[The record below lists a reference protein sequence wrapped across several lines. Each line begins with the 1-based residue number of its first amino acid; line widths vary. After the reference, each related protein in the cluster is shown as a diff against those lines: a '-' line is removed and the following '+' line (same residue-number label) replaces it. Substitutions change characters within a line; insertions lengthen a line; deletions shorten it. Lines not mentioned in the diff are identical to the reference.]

1 MTSGADGLVSM
12 DLFIDGESR
21 PGMSGHRYERYDPA
35 TGKVVGSFALALAE
49 DALSAIAAARRSFDG
64 GEWAYATGAT
74 KADVLLRAADL
85 LSARREQFAQWEST
99 TSGAPIAQA
108 RQMIDW
114 VHDLLRYYAGLA
126 RDVHGEA
133 STFGRDLLAFTLR
146 EPVGVATLI
155 APWNFPLNQ
164 AAWKICPALAAGC
177 SIVVKPDSQTPA
189 TTLAL
194 AALLTEA
201 GLPHGVINVV
211 AGEVEEIGEVL
222 ITDERVDLVSFTGS
236 TASGRRVME
245 LASRSLKRVSLELG
259 GKSPNIIFPDAD
271 LEAASSAAAWGIF
284 WRAGQVCTA
293 GSRLFVH
300 ASVHDEVLERLVAT
314 AKGMRVGSPT
324 REDVD
329 LGPLISP
336 AHLARIERY
345 VASGLAEGATLLHGG
360 RRLTEGELAEG
371 AYFGPTVF
379 TGVSPRMT
387 IAQEEVFGPLLAV
400 LRFETVEEA
409 IELANG
415 TAFGLASGVWTRDVT
430 TALRVVRGLK
440 AGTVWVNGWGIV
452 NPEIPVGG
460 WKASG
465 FGREL
470 GRAGLDEFLISK
482 SVHVAT

>member
-1 MTSGADGLVSM
+1 MSPSANQLVTM
-12 DLFIDGESR
+12 DLFIDGASR
-21 PGMSGHRYERYDPA
+21 PGSAGARYERYDPA
-35 TGKVVGSFALALAE
+35 TGKLVGSFALAGAD
-49 DALSAIAAARRSFDG
+49 DAGAAIGAARRSFDAG
-64 GEWAYATGAT
+64 DWVHATGAA

-85 LSARREQFAQWEST
+85 LAARRERFAQWESV
-99 TSGAPIAQA
+99 TSGAPIGQA

-126 RDVHGEA
+126 RDVHGETT
-133 STFGRDLLAFTLR
+133 TFGRDLLAFTLR

-189 TTLAL
+189 TTLAF

-201 GLPHGVINVV
+201 GLPPGVINVV
-211 AGEVEEIGEVL
+211 TGEVNEIGDTL
-222 ITDERVDLVSFTGS
+222 LTDERVDMFSFTGS

-245 LASRSLKRVSLELG
+245 LAARSLKRVSLELG
-259 GKSPNIIFPDAD
+259 GKSPNVIFPDAD
-271 LEAASSAAAWGIF
+271 LDAAATAAAWGIF

-293 GSRLFVH
+293 ASRLFVH
-300 ASVHDEVLERLVAT
+300 ASVHDEVVERLVAT
-314 AKGMRVGSPT
+314 AKTMRIGSPT

-329 LGPLISP
+329 LGPVISP
-336 AHLARIERY
+336 SHLARIERY
-345 VASGLAEGATLLHGG
+345 VASGMAEGASLRYGG
-360 RRLTEGELAEG
+360 RRLTDGELADG
-371 AYFGPTVF
+371 AYIEPTVF
-379 TGVSPRMT
+379 TGVRPGMT

-400 LRFETVEEA
+400 LSFETVEEA
-409 IELANG
+409 IALANG
-415 TAFGLASGVWTRDVT
+415 TAFGLASGVWTGDMR
-430 TALRVVRGLK
+430 TALRVARGLQ

-452 NPEIPVGG
+452 NPEVPVGG

-482 SVHVAT
+482 SVHVAG